1 MKKIILIICALV
13 LTSFARHENQDLKT
27 MLISGKWF
35 VESIQESGQ
44 EPEMSANKT
53 DEWILFHSD
62 GKVEE
67 GIFGDVVSGSWEI
80 APDNKSIKIIG
91 NENAIKRIVEVS
103 NTKLIVEAVGD
114 VNDTDDVLMVT
125 YVK

>member
-13 LTSFARHENQDLKT
+13 LTSFARNDNQDLKA
-27 MLISGKWF
+27 MLIAGKWF
-35 VESIQESGQ
+35 IESTQESGQ

-80 APDNKSIKIIG
+80 APDNKSIKITG
-91 NENAIKRIVEVS
+91 SENAIKRIVEVS
-103 NTKLIVEAVGD
+103 NSKLIVEAFGD
-114 VNDTDDVLMVT
+114 VNDTGDILMVT
-125 YVK
+125 YIK